1 MPRPD
6 LAGGRRRAVVTGCA
20 GFIGSALAE
29 ALVAEGWGVTGVDC
43 FTPTYPRSE
52 KEANLAGLA
61 REPAFDLV
69 ERDVAEGG
77 LRPLLRGRPV
87 VFHLAGEPG
96 VRRSFGA
103 GFADCMRNN
112 VQALHRVLEDARAA
126 GAARVVWASSSSVY
140 GETGGRPV
148 AEDAPTAPASPYGV
162 AKRACEDLARAA
174 RARGLECVG
183 LRYFTVYGPR
193 QRPDMA
199 VRRMCDAIWGG
210 PAFPLLGDG
219 SQRRDLTHVSDAVEA
234 TVRAAGA
241 ERPAPIYNVAGG
253 EPATVAA
260 MIAALERLA
269 GRPMPLVRLPAA
281 AGDVSATA
289 AALALARRDLGYA
302 PRTALADGLR
312 GQLASRGRA
321 AAPPL
326 AVG

>member
-1 MPRPD
+1 M
-6 LAGGRRRAVVTGCA
+6 VTGCA
-20 GFIGSALAE
+20 GFIGSTLAE
-29 ALVAEGWGVTGVDC
+29 ALVAEGWRVTGVDC
-43 FTPTYPRSE
+43 FTPTCPRAE
-52 KEANLAGLA
+52 KEGNLAALA
-61 REPAFDLV
+61 REPAFELA
-69 ERDVAEGG
+69 ERDLAGDG
-77 LRPLLRGRPV
+77 LGPLVRGRPV
-87 VFHLAGEPG
+87 VFHMAGEPG

-148 AEDAPTAPASPYGV
+148 AEDAPGAPASPYGV

-174 RARGLECVG
+174 RGRGLECVG

-199 VRRMCDAIWGG
+199 VRRMCEALWGG

-234 TVRAAGA
+234 TIRAARA
-241 ERPAPIYNVAGG
+241 RRPAPVYNVAGG
-253 EPATVAA
+253 APVSVAA
-260 MIAALERLA
+260 VIAALERLA
-269 GRPMPLVRLPAA
+269 GRPVPLVRLPAA

-289 AALALARRDLGYA
+289 AVIDLARRDLGYA
-302 PRTALADGLR
+302 PRTELADGLR
-312 GQLASRGRA
+312 GQLASRRPAPRDPLPVGRPA
-321 AAPPL
+321 RSA
-326 AVG
+326 